1 MHHKNIKVIVRKELK
16 TKFPNWKRLD
26 RKVKQTLVK
35 QVLAEVEATYDFT
48 SPVTTPKDALLG
60 IEGQTSYKGILN
72 IQEMARFIEMFNS
85 SSLVRLS
92 GCQRSPLYLK
102 DDELRSI
109 DELLDNRIINRLLAY
124 QGYSPAMREFLPS
137 TLLRAE
143 LLKAIRYPEISYR
156 KFCSEEYLGLDRKQN
171 RVFCGLPLNRKKMID
186 HTRLCQFRRSLSFAQ
201 QVNLLVYMLYHFNR
215 SGLMG
220 DTIVHGVDSTELAN
234 DCKLPLF
241 STRINGKNIRIYN
254 DLDCD
259 CGARRNKRDKSPYV
273 IGYRLH
279 TLSAIDSAT
288 GHSYPLA
295 SLLAPANHHDSHFLP
310 FLVKLGQA
318 MGIELE
324 LITADEAYHDKDDA
338 LFQETGVRVVI
349 PPASKVCLP
358 EHVDTRAGSVFC
370 HGGCEVPMLHLG
382 VDDGFHEFKCDATP
396 GECTYGGTCSKYRI
410 IALDSG
416 HFQRVLSS
424 CGHVQEAQELRKNC
438 ERNFNLLKHQTGLET
453 VRVRS
458 QQATL
463 ARCTI
468 SSMAVLLI
476 KMAGVRQKQPTARPH
491 QDLLWEA
498 KKSA

>member
-1 MHHKNIKVIVRKELK
+1 MHHKNIKVIVRKQLK
-16 TKFPNWKRLD
+16 THFPNWDRLG

-35 QVLAEVEATYDFT
+35 QVLAEVEATYDF
-48 SPVTTPKDALLG
+48 SIPVTTSKDALLG

-72 IQEMARFIEMFNS
+72 LQDMARFLDMFHS

-92 GCQRSPLYLK
+92 GYQRSPLFIK
-102 DDELRSI
+102 DEELRYI
-109 DELLDNRIINRLLAY
+109 DELLDDRIINRLLAY

-156 KFCSEEYLGLDRKQN
+156 TFCSEEYLGLDRKQN
-171 RVFCGLPLNRKKMID
+171 RVFCGLPLNRKEMID

-201 QVNLLVYMLYHFNR
+201 QVNLLVYILHHLNQ
-215 SGLMG
+215 SGVLG
-220 DTIVHGVDSTELAN
+220 DTVVHGIDSTELAN
-234 DCKLPLF
+234 DCKLPLA
-241 STRINGKNIRIYN
+241 TLKINGKKIRIYN

-259 CGARRNKRDKSPYV
+259 CGKRRNKRDKSPYV

-279 TLSAIDSAT
+279 TLSAIDPAT
-288 GHSYPLA
+288 GHSFPLA

-318 MGIELE
+318 MGIKLE

-358 EHVDTRAGSVFC
+358 EHVDAQAGSVFC
-370 HGGCEVPMLHLG
+370 HGGCEVPMRHLG
-382 VDDGFHEFKCDATP
+382 VDDGCHEYACDATA
-396 GECTYGGTCSKYRI
+396 GECTYAGTCPKYRL

-416 HFQRVLSS
+416 QFQRVPGSS
-424 CGHVQEAQELRKNC
+424 KHVQEAHDLRKNC

-468 SSMAVLLI
+468 SHMAVLLI
-476 KMAGVRQKQPTARPH
+476 KMAGVRNKQPASRPH
-491 QDLLWEA
+491 QELLWEA
-498 KKSA
+498 KKAA